1 MDVPGFDVLLDRAR
15 SGDEDAFAALYRD
28 LQPRL
33 LRYLQVQ
40 APDRAEDAAADTW
53 LEVARSLGSFTGDE
67 SGFRSWVFTI
77 ARSRLVDGFR
87 RDARRPVRLVDEEY
101 ELELLAGQGDVD
113 ESDHVGARVEEE
125 EATRRAIAL
134 VRTLPPDQAEV
145 VLLRVVAGLEPGE
158 VATLLGKSVGS
169 VRVLSHRGLRR
180 LARTLA
186 ATAPQT
192 APSGG
197 NPGLRGEEV

>member
-1 MDVPGFDVLLDRAR
+1 MDDPGFDALLDRAR
-15 SGDEDAFAALYRD
+15 SGDESAFAAIYRD

-53 LEVARSLGSFTGDE
+53 LEVARSVGAFTGDE

-77 ARSRLVDGFR
+77 ARSRLVDGIR
-87 RDARRPVRLVDEEY
+87 RDARRPVRLVDEVY
-101 ELELLAGQGDVD
+101 ELEVLAGQGDSA
-113 ESDHVGARVEEE
+113 ESSDVGAQVEQE
-125 EATRRAIAL
+125 EATSRAIAL

-145 VLLRVVAGLEPGE
+145 VLLRVVAGLDPAE
-158 VATLLGKSVGS
+158 VAALLGKSVGS
-169 VRVLSHRGLRR
+169 VRVLAHRGLRR

-186 ATAPQT
+186 ANEPQT

-197 NPGLRGEEV
+197 PHRKGP